1 MNTRAGA
8 VPGLEQQGE
17 VTQRKGSDVKSAR
30 KRLPIIRFISFAT
43 VLATVV
49 FFGVQWFIRLQSYEE
64 TDDAY
69 VAGHSHPLSF
79 RVSGTVSEV
88 LVDDNQ
94 HVQAGQPIAKL
105 DARDYQVQLQQ
116 SQADLERANGQLA
129 QSAAQ
134 VAQADAQVTQTDAQT
149 LAAKARSENS
159 DRIFQRDTQLFYQ
172 GKGAISKQD
181 LDNVQFQAAGDK
193 ATFNSSQAAVQVAQA
208 SLETAKAQ
216 RVAAVA
222 QVNSAQAAVDNAKL
236 QLSYTTLY
244 APTDGRIAKK
254 SVEAGQRAQ
263 PGQQLMAV
271 VEPDVWV
278 VANYKETQL
287 ARIRPGQ
294 DVEIPIDAVK
304 DKKFKGTVDSFQPGT
319 GAVFALLPSDNATG
333 NFTKIVQRVPVK
345 ILFDPDS
352 IKGYENRV
360 VPGLSAVPAIK
371 VK

>member
-8 VPGLEQQGE
+8 VPRLEQQSE
-17 VTQRKGSDVKSAR
+17 ATQRKGSDVKSAR
-30 KRLPIIRFISFAT
+30 KPLLIIRLIFLGTFLVAA
-43 VLATVV
+43 L
-49 FFGVQWFIRLQSYEE
+49 FFGVKWFIRLQSYEE

-69 VAGHSHPLSF
+69 VTGHAHPLSF
-79 RVSGTVSEV
+79 RVSGTVSDV
-88 LVDDNQ
+88 LVDDNEF
-94 HVQAGQPIAKL
+94 VKAGQPIAKL

-116 SQADLERANGQLA
+116 SQADLERANAQLA
-129 QSAAQ
+129 QSAAV
-134 VAQADAQVTQTDAQT
+134 VAQAEAQLAQANAQA
-149 LAAKARSENS
+149 LAAKAKSENS

-172 GKGAISKQD
+172 GKGVISMQD
-181 LDNVQFQAAGDK
+181 LDNAQFQATGDK

-208 SLETAKAQ
+208 NLETAKAQ
-216 RVAAVA
+216 RGASVA
-222 QVNSAQAAVDNAKL
+222 QVNSAQAAVDNAGL

-244 APTDGRIAKK
+244 APTEGRIAKK
-254 SVEAGQRAQ
+254 SLETGQRAQ

-271 VEPDVWV
+271 VEPDIWV
-278 VANYKETQL
+278 VANNKETQL
-287 ARIRPGQ
+287 GRIRPGQ
-294 DVEIPIDAVK
+294 EVEIQIDAVK
-304 DKKFKGTVDSFQPGT
+304 DKKFKGKVDSFQPGT

-345 ILFDPDS
+345 VVFDPDS